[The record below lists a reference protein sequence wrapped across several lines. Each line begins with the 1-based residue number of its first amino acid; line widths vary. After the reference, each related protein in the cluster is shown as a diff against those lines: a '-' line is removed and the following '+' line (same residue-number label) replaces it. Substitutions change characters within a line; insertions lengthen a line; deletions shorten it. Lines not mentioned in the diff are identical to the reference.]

1 MALSTIGANQIASLP
16 TGSVDTAQLASNAV
30 TSAKL
35 ASGAISS
42 ATMPTGTVIQ
52 VVQGSTTTASSHGST
67 STLSDT
73 NLSASITPSSA
84 SNKIFVMINQHI
96 YFQRYGGTIVILRG
110 STNISAVTDTYQN
123 YMNVSGDISFRGY
136 ATHSQLDSPSTT
148 SAITYKTQAKSYSTS
163 YPLQCQRGDRWTSF
177 ITLMEVVG

>member
-1 MALSTIGANQIASLP
+1 MALSTIGANQIAANSV
-16 TGSVDTAQLASNAV
+16 GSSQ
-30 TSAKL
+30 L
-35 ASGAISS
+35 ASGAITS
-42 ATMPTGTVIQ
+42 AVMPTGTVIQ
-52 VVQGSTTTASSHGST
+52 VVQGSTTSESSHGSSLT
-67 STLSDT
+67 DT

-123 YMNVSGDISFRGY
+123 YMNTGGDISFRGY

-148 SAITYKTQAKSYSTS
+148 SAVTYKTQAKSYSTS

>member
-16 TGSVDTAQLASNAV
+16 ASSVGSSQLATGAI
-30 TSAKL
+30 TSAV
-35 ASGAISS
+35 
-42 ATMPTGTVIQ
+42 MPTGTVVQ

-84 SNKIFVMINQHI
+84 SNKIFVMVNQHI
-96 YFQRYGGTIVILRG
+96 YFTRYGGTIVIVRG

-123 YMNVSGDISFRGY
+123 YMNTGGDISFRGY

-148 SAITYKTQAKSYSTS
+148 SAVTYKTQAKSYSTS